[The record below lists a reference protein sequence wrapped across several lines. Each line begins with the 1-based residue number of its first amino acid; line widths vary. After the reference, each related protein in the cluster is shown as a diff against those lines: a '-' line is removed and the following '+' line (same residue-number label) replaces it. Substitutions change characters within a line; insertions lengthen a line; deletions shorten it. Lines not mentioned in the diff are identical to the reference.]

1 MQPGYPIRLDFT
13 EWAVAAFVL
22 ALMFF
27 SGVLAGY
34 LMGLTH
40 LVRHGHPKPGSR
52 SIWTYEDET

>member
-1 MQPGYPIRLDFT
+1 MQPGYPLRLDLAQ
-13 EWAVAAFVL
+13 WALVAFVL
-22 ALMFF
+22 ATMFF

-40 LVRHGHPKPGSR
+40 LVRHGERKPGSR